1 MSPSPGLG
9 AKRLNSDRNLA
20 AVDKK
25 ELVGI
30 DLGMNVKNVRPIT
43 GRSGSKSFHVTT
55 LKR

>member
-1 MSPSPGLG
+1 MSPSPRLG

-20 AVDKK
+20 ALDKK

-30 DLGMNVKNVRPIT
+30 DLGMNVKNVRPII
-43 GRSGSKSFHVTT
+43 GRPGSKSFHVTT